1 MPPAQRSWRVALC
14 RHLVV
19 GNKAAGDPRRR
30 QGFASNNSGA
40 WLLASHMEKLCL
52 PAWCWTLILVLCLY
66 AHVSISDPHSLCM
79 EGCPWLVPWWWDTLL
94 QGTRRWL
101 GAAPT
106 GTFYRLTD
114 ECEATIWIPDLRN
127 GREWP
132 LLLHFSLPDDM
143 LNKDGVH
150 CLVSMSSNPCTNG
163 CMRLEV
169 GLHMGREIIWHT
181 SEVHTITAI

>member
-1 MPPAQRSWRVALC
+1 MHGRLSMVDA
-14 RHLVV
+14 LVV
-19 GNKAAGDPRRR
+19 RYSSSRDAMV
-30 QGFASNNSGA
+30 GA
-40 WLLASHMEKLCL
+40 
-52 PAWCWTLILVLCLY
+52 T
-66 AHVSISDPHSLCM
+66 
-79 EGCPWLVPWWWDTLL
+79 
-94 QGTRRWL
+94 
-101 GAAPT
+101 PT
-106 GTFYRLTD
+106 GTFYPLTD

-150 CLVSMSSNPCTNG
+150 CLVSMSSNHCTNG

-169 GLHMGREIIWHT
+169 GLRMGRETIWHT